1 MAQHNEVEFEKELC
15 QYLAANGWLYSPT
28 DTGYDKTRA
37 LFPDDVFGWLEETQ
51 PKELAKAVK
60 PTDSPV
66 LQAKAREQLL
76 DRLVKVL
83 DTSMSAQGGTLR
95 VLRKGFQHGAASLK
109 MCQFR
114 PADNLNPIT
123 LQLYGRVRLRVM
135 RQVHYSK
142 SSRNSIDLVF
152 FVNGIP
158 VATAELKTDCWIGTT
173 GWRFRPGSADWPRG
187 G

>member
-1 MAQHNEVEFEKELC
+1 VPARSPDTASTGGAAKGESGGRPEFRF
-15 QYLAANGWLYSPT
+15 GRMVMGSPNQNTFTET
-28 DTGYDKTRA
+28 DWQTGPSP
-37 LFPDDVFGWLEETQ
+37 LI
-51 PKELAKAVK
+51 K

-83 DTSMSAQGGTLR
+83 DTPLAAQGGTLR
-95 VLRKGFQHGAASLK
+95 VLRKGFQHGSASLK

-114 PADNLNPIT
+114 PADNLNPTT
-123 LQLYGRVRLRVM
+123 LKLYGRVRLRVM

-142 SSRNSIDLVF
+142 SSNKSIDLVF